1 MKVFPLNGFSP
12 LDSGSVTG
20 VAGGISS
27 PEPELSP
34 SPLEHAAKLK
44 RIAVIFKKE
53 LEFVSFAYS
62 IPNSHIYKEIKPILT
77 KNIM

>member
-1 MKVFPLNGFSP
+1 V
-12 LDSGSVTG
+12 
-20 VAGGISS
+20 
-27 PEPELSP
+27 EY
-34 SPLEHAAKLK
+34 
-44 RIAVIFKKE
+44 VIFKKE